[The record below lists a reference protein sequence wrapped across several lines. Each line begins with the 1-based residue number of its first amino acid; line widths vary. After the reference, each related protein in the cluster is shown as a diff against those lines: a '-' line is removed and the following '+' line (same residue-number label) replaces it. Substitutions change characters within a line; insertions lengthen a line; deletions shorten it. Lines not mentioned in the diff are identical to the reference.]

1 MGVGRSEGRNAGKG
15 KALYMG
21 GRDEWMEKG
30 REVLTDGRTDGLQGV
45 INVKRNRRMMKRL
58 KAKQEI

>member
-1 MGVGRSEGRNAGKG
+1 MGVGRSDGRNAGKG

-30 REVLTDGRTDGLQGV
+30 REVLTDGRTDGRTPGSD
-45 INVKRNRRMMKRL
+45 KC
-58 KAKQEI
+58 

>member
-21 GRDEWMEKG
+21 GRDEWMEEG
-30 REVLTDGRTDGLQGV
+30 REGGGREGGTDGRTES
-45 INVKRNRRMMKRL
+45 R
-58 KAKQEI
+58 E